1 MMPSV
6 ADVEATTGLLLD
18 LLDSADYCVR
28 ESGWGV
34 KVFEDLSAA
43 YRTDPG
49 PIDAVFRKAQELG
62 CFPCSADNWQLE
74 DVRVRDVE
82 RAELAEKA
90 FALMEWGP
98 CRSILPQILDDA
110 VSSLHT
116 MSWEMIERFNRYE
129 PPGFDMLFLDLL
141 RKQPNPKCAGHRY
154 LANDSIRHCVFAFKT
169 AHEVAAWWIWHVGR
183 YHDYSWNGPRSNDW
197 REWNVP
203 EFIAQTRDNF
213 EDAAT
218 RLITILNLEYLKDLI
233 NDESLA
239 MAAAID
245 GRSWPRRG
253 TETINEW
260 MTPPLVGML
269 TTAPLKLIDEGE
281 YSWTV
286 MDMSNNQEGVYPTG
300 PSIDDVQRNPAH
312 EGTELV
318 QVVADGIRVSG
329 DDGSG
334 SHSAAHLG
342 LILDSKH
349 KSVSRAGAKYER
361 YDPETF
367 SEDAWTLIVELDK
380 SEGKLTTQQLV
391 NLLPHHN
398 RNRRNN
404 AAKEL
409 KRKLEFFDATCRFD
423 RGIGQWVLVE
433 ETAATTAA
441 QAR

>member
-116 MSWEMIERFNRYE
+116 MSWEMIECFNRYE

-197 REWNVP
+197 WEWNVP

-218 RLITILNLEYLKDLI
+218 RLIPILNLEYLKDLI

-300 PSIDDVQRNPAH
+300 PSIDDVLEPPA
-312 EGTELV
+312 
-318 QVVADGIRVSG
+318 VADTAIPSDGPDESTNEFRLDGEQFGPFTETEFDVLQEMWEHREG
-329 DDGSG
+329 PWPQKDAHFHWHGKWRWPQTQDGSPFHKHQG
-334 SHSAAHLG
+334 SIKKKFEKQGFKLPWKLKLKAFYWHG
-342 LILDSKH
+342 LAP
-349 KSVSRAGAKYER
+349 R
-361 YDPETF
+361 
-367 SEDAWTLIVELDK
+367 ED
-380 SEGKLTTQQLV
+380 G
-391 NLLPHHN
+391 
-398 RNRRNN
+398 
-404 AAKEL
+404 
-409 KRKLEFFDATCRFD
+409 
-423 RGIGQWVLVE
+423 
-433 ETAATTAA
+433 
-441 QAR
+441 